1 MLHNRTAQIQ
11 YIYCRISNCYV
22 WFKLYYDLFVI
33 IKLKTLIFFFFG
45 KPGLLSE
52 CLDRVEK
59 CFQLRYAFFS
69 GSHALFIGPAST
81 LFSKKNF
88 KTESHGTIHTFKNYF
103 VTIFS
108 VFSNKRCV
116 MRFSVGPMHYS

>member
-1 MLHNRTAQIQ
+1 M
-11 YIYCRISNCYV
+11 
-22 WFKLYYDLFVI
+22 
-33 IKLKTLIFFFFG
+33 
-45 KPGLLSE
+45 
-52 CLDRVEK
+52 DRVEK
-59 CFQLRYAFFS
+59 CFQLRYAFFN
-69 GSHALFIGPAST
+69 GSRALFMGPAST

-116 MRFSVGPMHYS
+116 MRFSVGPMHYSWDPQVLYLAKKTSKLSFTVLFTHLKIILLQYFQFSVISGNPNTP